1 MLQNHCGNPTPIK
14 YLKFLKIYVIIY
26 IENEKRRKDNMHF
39 DRIKDLE
46 NMIDSYLK
54 EALKAEIDNMITKR
68 RGNIDEA
75 QKDFIGFVNEIK
87 AMGAEIFE
95 NKRVEN
101 YEKAEAAKELER
113 QRQLKLERQRKEEE
127 AARRR
132 EVEETLRSKREAE
145 EVEKRRREAKEA
157 FRRSREA
164 TLDDILNTVQ
174 EKLKT
179 DSNKS
184 ETVTKKS
191 VNVFDDDIF
200 NMFLST
206 VLEEVFK

>member
-1 MLQNHCGNPTPIK
+1 MN
-14 YLKFLKIYVIIY
+14 
-26 IENEKRRKDNMHF
+26 F

-54 EALKAEIDNMITKR
+54 EALKAEIDNMIVKR
-68 RGNIDEA
+68 KGNIDEA

-95 NKRVEN
+95 DKRREN

-127 AARRR
+127 AEKKRREIAEAFKRNKEMEAAKELERRR
-132 EVEETLRSKREAE
+132 KEV
-145 EVEKRRREAKEA
+145 
-157 FRRSREA
+157 
-164 TLDDILNTVQ
+164 DDILNTIQ
-174 EKLKT
+174 TKLKKE
-179 DSNKS
+179 SNT
-184 ETVTKKS
+184 ETETTKKN
-191 VNVFDDDIF
+191 VNVFNDDIF

>member
-1 MLQNHCGNPTPIK
+1 MN
-14 YLKFLKIYVIIY
+14 
-26 IENEKRRKDNMHF
+26 F

-95 NKRVEN
+95 DKRREN

-113 QRQLKLERQRKEEE
+113 QRQLKLEKQRKKEE

-132 EVEETLRSKREAE
+132 EAE
-145 EVEKRRREAKEA
+145 EALRRK
-157 FRRSREA
+157 REA

-191 VNVFDDDIF
+191 VNVFNDDIF

-206 VLEEVFK
+206 VLEEIFK

>member
-1 MLQNHCGNPTPIK
+1 
-14 YLKFLKIYVIIY
+14 
-26 IENEKRRKDNMHF
+26 MHF

-54 EALKAEIDNMITKR
+54 EALKAEIDNLIVKR
-68 RGNIDEA
+68 IGNIDEA

-164 TLDDILNTVQ
+164 TLNDILNTVQ

>member
-1 MLQNHCGNPTPIK
+1 MKKGE
-14 YLKFLKIYVIIY
+14 KI
-26 IENEKRRKDNMHF
+26 NMNF

-75 QKDFIGFVNEIK
+75 QKDFVGFVNEIK

>member
-1 MLQNHCGNPTPIK
+1 MN
-14 YLKFLKIYVIIY
+14 
-26 IENEKRRKDNMHF
+26 F
-39 DRIKDLE
+39 DRIEDLE

-132 EVEETLRSKREAE
+132 EVEETLRSKKEAE
-145 EVEKRRREAKEA
+145 EALRRK
-157 FRRSREA
+157 REA

-174 EKLKT
+174 EKLKS

>member
-1 MLQNHCGNPTPIK
+1 MN
-14 YLKFLKIYVIIY
+14 
-26 IENEKRRKDNMHF
+26 F

-87 AMGAEIFE
+87 TMGAEIFE
-95 NKRVEN
+95 DKRREN

-113 QRQLKLERQRKEEE
+113 QRQLKLERQRKEMEAAKELEIQRKKEE

-132 EVEETLRSKREAE
+132 EAE
-145 EVEKRRREAKEA
+145 EALRRK
-157 FRRSREA
+157 REA

-184 ETVTKKS
+184 ETETTKKS

>member
-1 MLQNHCGNPTPIK
+1 MN
-14 YLKFLKIYVIIY
+14 
-26 IENEKRRKDNMHF
+26 F

-54 EALKAEIDNMITKR
+54 EALKAEIDNLIAKR

-127 AARRR
+127 AARQRK
-132 EVEETLRSKREAE
+132 VEETLRSKREAE
-145 EVEKRRREAKEA
+145 EALRRK
-157 FRRSREA
+157 REA

>member
-1 MLQNHCGNPTPIK
+1 MN
-14 YLKFLKIYVIIY
+14 
-26 IENEKRRKDNMHF
+26 F

-46 NMIDSYLK
+46 NMIDSYIN
-54 EALKAEIDNMITKR
+54 EALKAEIDNLIAKR

-95 NKRVEN
+95 NKRVKN

-113 QRQLKLERQRKEEE
+113 QRQLKAERQRREEE
-127 AARRR
+127 A
-132 EVEETLRSKREAE
+132 
-145 EVEKRRREAKEA
+145 EKRREEIAEAFKRNKEMEAAKELE
-157 FRRSREA
+157 RRRKEV
-164 TLDDILNTVQ
+164 DDILNTIQ
-174 EKLKT
+174 TKLKKE
-179 DSNKS
+179 SNT

-191 VNVFDDDIF
+191 VNVFNDDIF

>member
-1 MLQNHCGNPTPIK
+1 MN
-14 YLKFLKIYVIIY
+14 
-26 IENEKRRKDNMHF
+26 F

-164 TLDDILNTVQ
+164 TLNDILNTVQ
-174 EKLKT
+174 EKLKA

-184 ETVTKKS
+184 ETVTKKD
-191 VNVFDDDIF
+191 VNVFNDDIF
-200 NMFLST
+200 DMFLST

>member
-1 MLQNHCGNPTPIK
+1 MN
-14 YLKFLKIYVIIY
+14 
-26 IENEKRRKDNMHF
+26 F

-46 NMIDSYLK
+46 NIIDSYIN
-54 EALKAEIDNMITKR
+54 EALKAEIDKLITKR

-87 AMGAEIFE
+87 AMGAEVFE
-95 NKRVEN
+95 NKRREN

-191 VNVFDDDIF
+191 VNVFDDELFD
-200 NMFLST
+200 MFLST

>member
-1 MLQNHCGNPTPIK
+1 MN
-14 YLKFLKIYVIIY
+14 
-26 IENEKRRKDNMHF
+26 F

-46 NMIDSYLK
+46 SMIDSYLK

-68 RGNIDEA
+68 KGNIDEA

-95 NKRVEN
+95 NKRTEN

-174 EKLKT
+174 EKLKS

>member
-1 MLQNHCGNPTPIK
+1 MN
-14 YLKFLKIYVIIY
+14 
-26 IENEKRRKDNMHF
+26 F

-54 EALKAEIDNMITKR
+54 EALKAEIDNMIAKR

-95 NKRVEN
+95 DKRREN

-127 AARRR
+127 EAEKKRREIAEAFKRNKEMEAAKELERRR
-132 EVEETLRSKREAE
+132 KEV
-145 EVEKRRREAKEA
+145 
-157 FRRSREA
+157 
-164 TLDDILNTVQ
+164 DDILNTIQ
-174 EKLKT
+174 TKLKKE
-179 DSNKS
+179 SNT
-184 ETVTKKS
+184 ETKTTKKS
-191 VNVFDDDIF
+191 VNVFNDDIF

>member
-1 MLQNHCGNPTPIK
+1 MN
-14 YLKFLKIYVIIY
+14 
-26 IENEKRRKDNMHF
+26 F

-54 EALKAEIDNMITKR
+54 EALKAEIDNMIAKR

-95 NKRVEN
+95 NKRREN

-132 EVEETLRSKREAE
+132 EVEETLRSKKEAE

-174 EKLKT
+174 EKLKS

>member
-1 MLQNHCGNPTPIK
+1 MN
-14 YLKFLKIYVIIY
+14 
-26 IENEKRRKDNMHF
+26 F

-95 NKRVEN
+95 NKRTEN

-127 AARRR
+127 AEKRR

-145 EVEKRRREAKEA
+145 EVEKRRREAEEA

-174 EKLKT
+174 EKLKNS
-179 DSNKS
+179 SNKS
-184 ETVTKKS
+184 ETITKKN

-200 NMFLST
+200 DMLLST

>member
-1 MLQNHCGNPTPIK
+1 MKKGE
-14 YLKFLKIYVIIY
+14 KI
-26 IENEKRRKDNMHF
+26 NMNF

-127 AARRR
+127 AARQR

-157 FRRSREA
+157 LRRKREA

>member
-1 MLQNHCGNPTPIK
+1 
-14 YLKFLKIYVIIY
+14 
-26 IENEKRRKDNMHF
+26 MHF
-39 DRIKDLE
+39 DNIKDLE
-46 NMIDSYLK
+46 NMIDSYIN
-54 EALKAEIDNMITKR
+54 EALKAEIDKLIVKR
-68 RGNIDEA
+68 KGNIDEA

-87 AMGAEIFE
+87 AMGAEVFE
-95 NKRVEN
+95 NKRREN

-127 AARRR
+127 AARQRK
-132 EVEETLRSKREAE
+132 VEETLRSKREAE
-145 EVEKRRREAKEA
+145 EALRRK
-157 FRRSREA
+157 REA

>member
-1 MLQNHCGNPTPIK
+1 MN
-14 YLKFLKIYVIIY
+14 F
-26 IENEKRRKDNMHF
+26 E
-39 DRIKDLE
+39 RIKDLE

-95 NKRVEN
+95 NKRTEN

-113 QRQLKLERQRKEEE
+113 QRQLKLERQRREEE
-127 AARRR
+127 AEKKRREIAEAFKRNKEMEAAKELERRR
-132 EVEETLRSKREAE
+132 KEV
-145 EVEKRRREAKEA
+145 
-157 FRRSREA
+157 
-164 TLDDILNTVQ
+164 DDILNTIQ
-174 EKLKT
+174 TKLKKE
-179 DSNKS
+179 SNT
-184 ETVTKKS
+184 ETTKKD
-191 VNVFDDDIF
+191 VNVFNDDIF

>member
-1 MLQNHCGNPTPIK
+1 MN
-14 YLKFLKIYVIIY
+14 F
-26 IENEKRRKDNMHF
+26 E
-39 DRIKDLE
+39 RIKDLE

-54 EALKAEIDNMITKR
+54 EALKAEIDNMIAKR

-75 QKDFIGFVNEIK
+75 QKDFIGVVNEIK

-127 AARRR
+127 AEKKRREIAEAFKRNKEMEAAKELEIQRKKEEAARRR
-132 EVEETLRSKREAE
+132 EAE
-145 EVEKRRREAKEA
+145 EALRRK
-157 FRRSREA
+157 REA

-200 NMFLST
+200 DMFLST

>member
-1 MLQNHCGNPTPIK
+1 MKKGE
-14 YLKFLKIYVIIY
+14 KI
-26 IENEKRRKDNMHF
+26 NMNF

-113 QRQLKLERQRKEEE
+113 QRQLKLERQRREEE
-127 AARRR
+127 AEKKRR

-145 EVEKRRREAKEA
+145 EVEKRRREAEEA
-157 FRRSREA
+157 LRRKREA

-174 EKLKT
+174 EKLKS

>member
-1 MLQNHCGNPTPIK
+1 MKKGE
-14 YLKFLKIYVIIY
+14 KI
-26 IENEKRRKDNMHF
+26 NMNF

-54 EALKAEIDNMITKR
+54 EALKAEIDNMIIKR

-127 AARRR
+127 AEKKRREIAEAFKRNKEMEAAKELEIQRKKEEAARRR
-132 EVEETLRSKREAE
+132 EAE
-145 EVEKRRREAKEA
+145 EALRRK
-157 FRRSREA
+157 REA

-174 EKLKT
+174 EKLKS

>member
-1 MLQNHCGNPTPIK
+1 MN
-14 YLKFLKIYVIIY
+14 
-26 IENEKRRKDNMHF
+26 F

-95 NKRVEN
+95 DKRREN

-127 AARRR
+127 A
-132 EVEETLRSKREAE
+132 
-145 EVEKRRREAKEA
+145 EKRRREIAEAFKRNKEMEAAKELE
-157 FRRSREA
+157 RRRKEV
-164 TLDDILNTVQ
+164 DDILNTIQ
-174 EKLKT
+174 TKLKKE
-179 DSNKS
+179 SNT
-184 ETVTKKS
+184 ETKTTKKD
-191 VNVFDDDIF
+191 VNVFNDDIF

>member
-1 MLQNHCGNPTPIK
+1 MKKGE
-14 YLKFLKIYVIIY
+14 KI
-26 IENEKRRKDNMHF
+26 NMNF

-46 NMIDSYLK
+46 NMIDSYIN
-54 EALKAEIDNMITKR
+54 EALKAEIDNLITKR

-87 AMGAEIFE
+87 DMGAEIFE

-145 EVEKRRREAKEA
+145 EVEKRRREAEEA
-157 FRRSREA
+157 LRHKREA

-174 EKLKT
+174 EKLKS

>member
-1 MLQNHCGNPTPIK
+1 MN
-14 YLKFLKIYVIIY
+14 
-26 IENEKRRKDNMHF
+26 F

-127 AARRR
+127 AEKKRREIAEAFKRNKEMEAAKELERRR
-132 EVEETLRSKREAE
+132 KEV
-145 EVEKRRREAKEA
+145 
-157 FRRSREA
+157 
-164 TLDDILNTVQ
+164 DDILNTIQ
-174 EKLKT
+174 TKLKKE
-179 DSNKS
+179 SNTKT
-184 ETVTKKS
+184 ETTKKN

>member
-1 MLQNHCGNPTPIK
+1 MN
-14 YLKFLKIYVIIY
+14 
-26 IENEKRRKDNMHF
+26 F

-54 EALKAEIDNMITKR
+54 EALKAEIDNMIAKR

-132 EVEETLRSKREAE
+132 EVAEAFKHNKEMVAAKELEIQRKKEEAARRREAE
-145 EVEKRRREAKEA
+145 EALRRK
-157 FRRSREA
+157 REA

-174 EKLKT
+174 EKLKS

>member
-1 MLQNHCGNPTPIK
+1 MN
-14 YLKFLKIYVIIY
+14 
-26 IENEKRRKDNMHF
+26 F

-127 AARRR
+127 EAEKRRK
-132 EVEETLRSKREAE
+132 VEETLRSKREAE
-145 EVEKRRREAKEA
+145 EVEKRRREAEEA
-157 FRRSREA
+157 LRRKREA

-174 EKLKT
+174 EKLKS

>member
-1 MLQNHCGNPTPIK
+1 MKKGE
-14 YLKFLKIYVIIY
+14 KI
-26 IENEKRRKDNMHF
+26 NMNF

-46 NMIDSYLK
+46 SMIDSYLK

-95 NKRVEN
+95 NKRTEN

-127 AARRR
+127 AEKKRREIAEAFKRNKEMEAAKELERRR
-132 EVEETLRSKREAE
+132 KEV
-145 EVEKRRREAKEA
+145 
-157 FRRSREA
+157 
-164 TLDDILNTVQ
+164 DDILNTIQ
-174 EKLKT
+174 TKLKKE
-179 DSNKS
+179 SNT
-184 ETVTKKS
+184 ETTKKD
-191 VNVFDDDIF
+191 VNVFNDDIF

>member
-1 MLQNHCGNPTPIK
+1 MN
-14 YLKFLKIYVIIY
+14 
-26 IENEKRRKDNMHF
+26 F

-191 VNVFDDDIF
+191 VNVFNDDIF
-200 NMFLST
+200 DMLLST

>member
-1 MLQNHCGNPTPIK
+1 MN
-14 YLKFLKIYVIIY
+14 
-26 IENEKRRKDNMHF
+26 F

-54 EALKAEIDNMITKR
+54 EALKAEIDNMIAKR

-95 NKRVEN
+95 DKRREN

>member
-1 MLQNHCGNPTPIK
+1 MN
-14 YLKFLKIYVIIY
+14 
-26 IENEKRRKDNMHF
+26 F

-87 AMGAEIFE
+87 TMGAEIFE

>member
-1 MLQNHCGNPTPIK
+1 MN
-14 YLKFLKIYVIIY
+14 
-26 IENEKRRKDNMHF
+26 F

-145 EVEKRRREAKEA
+145 EVEKRRREAEEA
-157 FRRSREA
+157 LRRKREA

-174 EKLKT
+174 EKLKS

-184 ETVTKKS
+184 ETVTKKN

>member
-1 MLQNHCGNPTPIK
+1 
-14 YLKFLKIYVIIY
+14 
-26 IENEKRRKDNMHF
+26 MHF
-39 DRIKDLE
+39 DRIEDLE
-46 NMIDSYLK
+46 NMIDSYIK
-54 EALKAEIDNMITKR
+54 EALKEEIDNLIIKR

-75 QKDFIGFVNEIK
+75 QKDFTGFVNEIK

-127 AARRR
+127 A
-132 EVEETLRSKREAE
+132 
-145 EVEKRRREAKEA
+145 EKRRREIEEAFKRNKEMEAAKELEIQRKKEEA
-157 FRRSREA
+157 ARRREAEEALRRKREA

-174 EKLKT
+174 EKLKS

>member
-1 MLQNHCGNPTPIK
+1 MKKGE
-14 YLKFLKIYVIIY
+14 KI
-26 IENEKRRKDNMHF
+26 NMNF

-127 AARRR
+127 AARQRK
-132 EVEETLRSKREAE
+132 VEETLRSKREAE
-145 EVEKRRREAKEA
+145 EVEKKRREAKEA

-200 NMFLST
+200 DMLLST

>member
-1 MLQNHCGNPTPIK
+1 MKKGE
-14 YLKFLKIYVIIY
+14 KI
-26 IENEKRRKDNMHF
+26 NMNF
-39 DRIKDLE
+39 DRIKDYE

-54 EALKAEIDNMITKR
+54 EALKAEIDNMIAKR

-145 EVEKRRREAKEA
+145 EVEKRRREAEEA
-157 FRRSREA
+157 LRRKREA

>member
-1 MLQNHCGNPTPIK
+1 MN
-14 YLKFLKIYVIIY
+14 
-26 IENEKRRKDNMHF
+26 F

-54 EALKAEIDNMITKR
+54 EALKAEIDNMIAKR

-145 EVEKRRREAKEA
+145 EVEKRRREAEEA
-157 FRRSREA
+157 LRRKREA

-174 EKLKT
+174 EKLKS

-191 VNVFDDDIF
+191 VNIFDDDIF

>member
-1 MLQNHCGNPTPIK
+1 MN
-14 YLKFLKIYVIIY
+14 
-26 IENEKRRKDNMHF
+26 F

-54 EALKAEIDNMITKR
+54 EALKAEIDNIITKR

-87 AMGAEIFE
+87 TMGAEIFE
-95 NKRVEN
+95 NKRREN

>member
-1 MLQNHCGNPTPIK
+1 
-14 YLKFLKIYVIIY
+14 
-26 IENEKRRKDNMHF
+26 MHF

-46 NMIDSYLK
+46 SMIDSYIN
-54 EALKAEIDNMITKR
+54 EALKAEIDNLITKR

-127 AARRR
+127 AEKKRREIEEAFKRHKEMEAAKELEIQRKKEEAARRR
-132 EVEETLRSKREAE
+132 EAE
-145 EVEKRRREAKEA
+145 EALRRK
-157 FRRSREA
+157 REA

-191 VNVFDDDIF
+191 VNVFNDDIF

>member
-1 MLQNHCGNPTPIK
+1 MN
-14 YLKFLKIYVIIY
+14 
-26 IENEKRRKDNMHF
+26 F

-54 EALKAEIDNMITKR
+54 EALKAEIDNLITKR

>member
-1 MLQNHCGNPTPIK
+1 MN
-14 YLKFLKIYVIIY
+14 
-26 IENEKRRKDNMHF
+26 F

-54 EALKAEIDNMITKR
+54 EALKAEIDNLIAKR

>member
-1 MLQNHCGNPTPIK
+1 MN
-14 YLKFLKIYVIIY
+14 
-26 IENEKRRKDNMHF
+26 F

-157 FRRSREA
+157 FRRKREA

-200 NMFLST
+200 NIFLST

>member
-1 MLQNHCGNPTPIK
+1 MKKGE
-14 YLKFLKIYVIIY
+14 KI
-26 IENEKRRKDNMHF
+26 NMNF

-145 EVEKRRREAKEA
+145 EVEKRRREAEEA
-157 FRRSREA
+157 LRRKREA

-174 EKLKT
+174 EKLKS

-184 ETVTKKS
+184 ETVTKKKD
-191 VNVFDDDIF
+191 VNVFNDDIF